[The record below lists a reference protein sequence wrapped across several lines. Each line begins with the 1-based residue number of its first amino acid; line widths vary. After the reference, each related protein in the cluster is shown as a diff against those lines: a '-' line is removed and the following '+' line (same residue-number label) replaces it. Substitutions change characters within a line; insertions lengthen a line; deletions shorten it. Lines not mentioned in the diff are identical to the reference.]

1 MISFIDTILHVKK
14 ILIIDTVYPKVL
26 DNLRLKLQREN
37 RFSYEHALNNLFN
50 LRFGTSDIYSR
61 LLNLNGWDSETVIAN
76 SPLLQFSWKG
86 QFQDRN
92 KSIYR
97 NSFFVTNVLFDLIHS
112 FPYTKNLL
120 TNILLSQIHY
130 HKPDIVYLQDLNF
143 IDFQTLKS
151 IRNSGIFIA
160 GQIASPLPNNQI
172 IRMYDHIYSSLP
184 NLVNEINS
192 MGTSASFLPIGFDS
206 RVLKEIPIAEQRD
219 LLTFVGGISSIHS
232 NTLPL
237 LQQVLDHHPELRI
250 YGYGKREAKNSK
262 SIYRVHLGE
271 AWGLDMYKIF
281 QKSYLTLNRHSKVS
295 GPYANNMRLFES
307 TGMGSLLLTDNKI
320 NISDYFIPNEEILV
334 YDNFQHASDLVK
346 WVKDNPGKARKIAE
360 NGLKRTLQD
369 HTYEKVIGNLS
380 KDLKNRL

>member
-1 MISFIDTILHVKK
+1 MKK

-26 DNLRLKLQREN
+26 DNLRRKLKREK
-37 RFSYEHALNNLFN
+37 RFSYEYALNNLFN

-76 SPLLQFSWKG
+76 SPLLQFSWKE
-86 QFQDRN
+86 QFRDRN
-92 KSIYR
+92 KGIYR
-97 NSFFVTNVLFDLIHS
+97 NSFILTNVLFDLIHS
-112 FPYTKNLL
+112 FPYTKNWL

-151 IRNSGIFIA
+151 IRNSGIFIV

-184 NLVNEINS
+184 NLVNKINS

-206 RVLKEIPIAEQRD
+206 RVSKEIPNVEQRD

-237 LQQVLDHHPELRI
+237 LQQVLDHHPELKI

-281 QKSYLTLNRHSKVS
+281 QNSYLTLNRHSEVS